1 MNVNTNINKIK
12 RIKRNI
18 SKSGIALF
26 LLAGFG
32 FLLVTDAN
40 AQYRRDNR
48 QMRRVERVENRNI
61 NRIAVAQ
68 GRSDGLREGANAVRK
83 RNRQNPYGEGK
94 FKKATNGYKSRFGN
108 KEAYKHSYRQGFLRG
123 YDEAYY
129 RNTRRVRI
137 NRRNW

>member
-18 SKSGIALF
+18 GKSGIALF

-32 FLLVTDAN
+32 FLFVADAN

-48 QMRRVERVENRNI
+48 QTRRIERIENRNI

-68 GRSDGLREGANAVRK
+68 GRSDGLREGANAIRK
-83 RNRQNPYGEGK
+83 RNRHNPYGEGK

-108 KEAYKHSYRQGFLRG
+108 REAYKQSYRQGFLRG

-129 RNTRRVRI
+129 RNTRGIRI
-137 NRRNW
+137 IRRSR

>member
-1 MNVNTNINKIK
+1 MNVNTNINRTK

-18 SKSGIALF
+18 GKSCIALF
-26 LLAGFG
+26 LLANFG
-32 FLLVTDAN
+32 FLSVADVN

-48 QMRRVERVENRNI
+48 QMRRVERLENRNI

-68 GRSDGLREGANAVRK
+68 GRSDGLREGANAIRK
-83 RNRQNPYGEGK
+83 RNRHNPYGEGK

-108 KEAYKHSYRQGFLRG
+108 REAYKQSYRQGFLQG

-129 RNTRRVRI
+129 RNTRGIRI
-137 NRRNW
+137 IRRSW